1 MEEGQPAG
9 RGDESDL
16 LFTQQQA
23 DSPSLREDYKRK
35 PKVHIVY
42 KATLI
47 SPLTINVDPFTP
59 PFKVHHETIGAFVK
73 RKAWRGLFQACV

>member
-16 LFTQQQA
+16 FTEQQA

-42 KATLI
+42 KSHSHFSLDQ
-47 SPLTINVDPFTP
+47 SM
-59 PFKVHHETIGAFVK
+59 
-73 RKAWRGLFQACV
+73 